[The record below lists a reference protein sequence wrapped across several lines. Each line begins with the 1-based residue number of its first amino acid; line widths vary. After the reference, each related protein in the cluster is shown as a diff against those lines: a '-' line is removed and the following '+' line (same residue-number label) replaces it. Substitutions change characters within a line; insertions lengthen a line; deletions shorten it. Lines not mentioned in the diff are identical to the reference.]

1 MVTDATEPFSKSQ
14 NFGNFVPETRV
25 TAVTKFALSAH
36 FVGFFSR
43 KVYRQM
49 EFDAKNEEY

>member
-25 TAVTKFALSAH
+25 TAVTKFALSAD

-49 EFDAKNEEY
+49 EFDAENDEY